1 MGPRPSLATLRG
13 LSWCWG
19 VLWRRRPLL
28 AHETFEGAYHTG
40 WTGPSKTT
48 QAVGANALVQTMSN
62 ELLAGV
68 LRGKGKD
75 TTLLV
80 VVDKLMNE
88 AEERAPTSSQV
99 RLDPPP
105 PPRLRPPPHFRA
117 SW

>member
-1 MGPRPSLATLRG
+1 MLGCAVAVRDCAPTG
-13 LSWCWG
+13 
-19 VLWRRRPLL
+19 WRRRPLL

-99 RLDPPP
+99 SLDPPP
-105 PPRLRPPPHFRA
+105 PTSPAPTTSL
-117 SW
+117 